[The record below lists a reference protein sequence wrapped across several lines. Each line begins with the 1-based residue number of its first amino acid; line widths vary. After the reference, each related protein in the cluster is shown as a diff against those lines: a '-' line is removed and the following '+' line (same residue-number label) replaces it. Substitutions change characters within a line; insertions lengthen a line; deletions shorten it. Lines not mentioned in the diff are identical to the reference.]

1 MQIKVTYR
9 RTSRLSMRVSKT
21 GDLLV
26 SAPYHVPE
34 SEVEQFIR
42 NNELWIV
49 KALAARKSREAARQQ
64 FYGRLPLASV
74 SERRQAVERLAAI
87 VEPLIER
94 YAPLMKVAPSG
105 VQYKKMISKWGSC
118 DTTARKLTFS
128 LYLLLL
134 PPHCI
139 EHVVV
144 HELAHLIVPNH
155 GARFYA
161 VMDSFFP
168 KWREAR
174 RDTVQCCQENV

>member
-49 KALAARKSREAARQQ
+49 KALAARKSRVAARQQ

-128 LYLLLL
+128 LYLPLL
-134 PPHCI
+134 PHHCI

-144 HELAHLIVPNH
+144 HELAHLVQANH
-155 GARFYA
+155 SPAFHA
-161 VMDSFFP
+161 VVAEVMPDW
-168 KWREAR
+168 KERKKRLREAKIP
-174 RDTVQCCQENV
+174 E